1 MYPPIIAKPIKNLS
15 ELIGNILISQGI
27 KNDRAFGNDALDVED
42 EINALT
48 EVLLLRSLTPPVAV
62 GLLGNWGS
70 GKSFGM
76 HLIQSQIKARRR
88 QSVTSEEAW
97 GKWNPRQEAQIERMS
112 PSVGHVYQ
120 IQFNAW
126 TYAKSNLWASLMQEI
141 FYELN
146 RQITLEQKLGRFLS
160 EKDIPLIEKASPISP
175 ADRSQ
180 HYTPYKFLNYY
191 ILRHYRLI
199 QSFYRSIKNKIYTI
213 FLLICSLLDLAIGQ
227 LIVHLGLIFFTIL
240 FAILLII
247 LYLITVFL
255 QWRIE
260 KTHFKS
266 TDINWVNKLD
276 SYIEGRPFIDWLER
290 QLTAYYFPQL
300 NHLPSASKF
309 DYFLQVIERSL
320 FFFFEG
326 FPKRIRNRI
335 TYWQR
340 QQGALEP
347 TKTESHSQQTPLGID
362 ENLQFGEIARVN
374 QALRQG
380 GNLWEVLY
388 EINEADA
395 DALLEQRLSKEDRAK
410 WSSLKSD
417 QEISNVLWS
426 TLDKIQRQKTQNF
439 QALEQKL
446 KEAEKTLE
454 RKQKSNEISINQK
467 LNRRRIGA
475 LWTPFFNG
483 IARLK
488 FSKED
493 IEAFSAAG
501 KSFQRFRDT
510 IKSWQGLLA
519 LFCMG
524 LLIALTVS
532 SDSREVIIQLLQT
545 ILNSQTLRDLIPEWI
560 KNRLNSLVSWLSE
573 AIKEFPTWLQLGS
586 ATLISL
592 LPIIKALTTY
602 IGSVQKEQARIQ
614 GEKDTLIQQSQDR
627 VASEA
632 QAVAQLRLRVEEE
645 RLQLGPNAQYPSLLD
660 FVNARISGDDYGKHL
675 GLMQQIKQDLAALS
689 SRLTLNQGNEEE
701 IQQLFPRGPAR
712 VFLYIDDLDRC
723 PPDRVV
729 EVLEAVQL
737 LLNTK
742 LFVVILAIDDRYIA
756 RALEQV
762 YAGVLKR
769 RGKPS
774 GIDYLE
780 KIIQIPYR
788 MRPISPDTVEK
799 YFRSQLT
806 IKEPNSDPEDQSRK
820 AGNVYQAVH
829 DPSTKPSSHSNSESG
844 QPKSQSIQDTANLE
858 SEKLRLVIDEV
869 DHLSSAE
876 DETIAQ
882 NLTSSAKSPEE
893 SLPSPK
899 PSEPYAKAAVNPS
912 TEPTELPK
920 ASETEQKSNPS
931 PAKRNEALSDQPPTP
946 EEVTYIS
953 TIATVDAFDE
963 EELKLLVDCCK
974 YVDITP
980 RTGKRLINIYKILQI
995 IWKTRHKEKGHDLPD
1010 DPKKRIVMSFLA
1022 LSGRYPDFMRSLFDE
1037 IDMRLEQATFASNN
1051 GKITE
1056 NPSIELPLS
1065 DFLKKLGPK
1074 SNLSNYQDSHT
1085 KREWARFTSDIKH
1098 MVTDSTTQATDPVLN
1113 LDRRTFSLMLSF
1125 CFVGDL
1131 GYDPDD
1137 QPINFPSQQ
1146 NPE

>member
-1 MYPPIIAKPIKNLS
+1 M
-15 ELIGNILISQGI
+15 
-27 KNDRAFGNDALDVED
+27 
-42 EINALT
+42 
-48 EVLLLRSLTPPVAV
+48 
-62 GLLGNWGS
+62 
-70 GKSFGM
+70 
-76 HLIQSQIKARRR
+76 
-88 QSVTSEEAW
+88 
-97 GKWNPRQEAQIERMS
+97 
-112 PSVGHVYQ
+112 
-120 IQFNAW
+120 
-126 TYAKSNLWASLMQEI
+126 
-141 FYELN
+141 
-146 RQITLEQKLGRFLS
+146 
-160 EKDIPLIEKASPISP
+160 
-175 ADRSQ
+175 
-180 HYTPYKFLNYY
+180 
-191 ILRHYRLI
+191 
-199 QSFYRSIKNKIYTI
+199 
-213 FLLICSLLDLAIGQ
+213 
-227 LIVHLGLIFFTIL
+227 
-240 FAILLII
+240 
-247 LYLITVFL
+247 
-255 QWRIE
+255 
-260 KTHFKS
+260 
-266 TDINWVNKLD
+266 
-276 SYIEGRPFIDWLER
+276 
-290 QLTAYYFPQL
+290 
-300 NHLPSASKF
+300 
-309 DYFLQVIERSL
+309 
-320 FFFFEG
+320 EG
-326 FPKRIRNRI
+326 FPKRIRDRI

-340 QQGALEP
+340 QQGALES
-347 TKTESHSQQTPLGID
+347 TEAESHSPQTPLGID

-380 GNLWEVLY
+380 GPLWEVLY

-395 DALLEQRLSKEDRAK
+395 DVLLEQRLSKEDRAK
-410 WSSLKSD
+410 WNNLKSN

-426 TLDKIQRQKTQNF
+426 TLDKIQRQKNQNF

-454 RKQKSNEISINQK
+454 RKQKSNKISINQK
-467 LNRRRIGA
+467 LNQRKIRA

-493 IEAFSAAG
+493 IEAYSAAG
-501 KSFQRFRDT
+501 TSFQKFRDT

-524 LLIALTVS
+524 LLIALTAS
-532 SDSREVIIQLLQT
+532 SESREAITQLLQT
-545 ILNSQTLRDLIPEWI
+545 ILNSQALRNLIPEWI
-560 KNRLNSLVSWLSE
+560 KNSLNSLVSWLPK
-573 AIKEFPTWLQLGS
+573 AIQAFPTWLQIGS

-592 LPIIKALTTY
+592 LPVIKALTTY

-614 GEKDTLIQQSQDR
+614 GEKETLIQQSQDR
-627 VASEA
+627 VTSEA
-632 QAVAQLRLRVEEE
+632 QEVAQLRLRVEEE
-645 RLQLGPNAQYPSLLD
+645 RQQLGPNAQYPSLLD

-689 SRLTLNQGNEEE
+689 SRLTLNQSNEQD

-788 MRPISPDTVEK
+788 LRPISPDTVER

-806 IKEPNSDPEDQSRK
+806 IKKEDQSCDK
-820 AGNVYQAVH
+820 GTAQQTISH
-829 DPSTKPSSHSNSESG
+829 LSTKPSGHSHSELNQLES
-844 QPKSQSIQDTANLE
+844 QYVQDTVNSE
-858 SEKLRLVIDEV
+858 SEKLQPTTDKV
-869 DHLSSAE
+869 DNPSNQNGESI
-876 DETIAQ
+876 TQ
-882 NLTSSAKSPEE
+882 NLTSSTKSSEE
-893 SLPSPK
+893 NLPSPK
-899 PSEPYAKAAVNPS
+899 PSESYAKAAVSPS
-912 TEPTELPK
+912 TEQAERLK
-920 ASETEQKSNPS
+920 ASVNEPETNTSSNESNAEPLN
-931 PAKRNEALSDQPPTP
+931 KPPTP

-995 IWKTRHKEKGHDLPD
+995 IWKKRHKEKDHDLPSD
-1010 DPKKRIVMSFLA
+1010 QTKRIVMSFLA
-1022 LSGRYPDFMRSLFDE
+1022 LSGRYPDFMRNLFDE
-1037 IDMRLEQATFASNN
+1037 IDMLLEKETFASTN
-1051 GKITE
+1051 GEILI
-1056 NPSIELPLS
+1056 NPSIHLS
-1065 DFLKKLGPK
+1065 LSETLETLAPTSDSKNSQDF
-1074 SNLSNYQDSHT
+1074 HT
-1085 KREWARFTSDIKH
+1085 KREWDRFTSDIKR
-1098 MVTDSTTQATDPVLN
+1098 MVADSYTTTADPVLT

-1137 QPINFPSQQ
+1137 HPVNVPTLQ